1 MSYHCRS
8 ALRIKSVHFR
18 ILSAIILEWVQL
30 PVAWVQSVHFALSDW
45 FKFHKISGRLEI
57 GWSFD
62 NTQITI
68 VLHKKSTFL
77 DNEIALRIANRAIYQ
92 GSNQTNCTQV
102 NQSYSR
108 NKRILYEFRRD
119 KFSGC
124 RSEVCR
130 AVMSKKSKIYRWEN
144 ALYFPLEQSRHA
156 VSDLWSLH
164 SLGRVCFSL
173 DFSFI
178 LSNGVQIGVKSGHII
193 KFSPC
198 CTSFTIN
205 CQCTDSQRKR
215 LLHTIEDTESTFAR
229 RSCCVDVE
237 VESIESCTSDKYN

>member
-1 MSYHCRS
+1 MRS
-8 ALRIKSVHFR
+8 HSESLIEPSIKAVTKR
-18 ILSAIILEWVQL
+18 
-30 PVAWVQSVHFALSDW
+30 
-45 FKFHKISGRLEI
+45 
-57 GWSFD
+57 
-62 NTQITI
+62 
-68 VLHKKSTFL
+68 
-77 DNEIALRIANRAIYQ
+77 IALRWISHIHEIKESCMNFVAISSVGVDRKYVELLWAK
-92 GSNQTNCTQV
+92 NQKYIDEKMH
-102 NQSYSR
+102 SIFHLR
-108 NKRILYEFRRD
+108 
-119 KFSGC
+119 
-124 RSEVCR
+124 
-130 AVMSKKSKIYRWEN
+130 
-144 ALYFPLEQSRHA
+144 QSRHA

-173 DFSFI
+173 DFSFV